1 MRFARLGHTGVEI
14 SRISLGTA
22 FFGGAIPERECVRIL
37 NKALDLGINVLDT
50 AEKYLRPTPGASET
64 TLGRILRGRR
74 DQVFLATKVDPTG
87 DRADKPAGRGLS
99 RETVISAVEA
109 SLRRLQ
115 TDCVD
120 LVYAHSPD
128 PGTPISETLSAFDHL
143 IESGKIRHA
152 GLSNYPASQI
162 AEALS
167 IADRL
172 ALRPV
177 VATQDLYNLLERK
190 NEAELYPLCGRRGIG
205 TFAYAPLAGG
215 LLTGKYTLDM
225 AGGDSVP
232 SSYRAGYFERVTD
245 ESEEAASAPKV
256 TEGAIGRA
264 ARVADWAKERGY
276 DPVHTALAWVLGNP
290 DVTSA
295 ILGVTRLEQLERNS
309 AGFDLVL
316 SQAEQTELSDIACS
330 QAL

>member
-1 MRFARLGHTGVEI
+1 MRFARLGNTGVEI
-14 SRISLGTA
+14 SKISLGTG
-22 FFGGAIPERECVRIL
+22 FFGGAIPEAECLRIL
-37 NKALDLGINVLDT
+37 TRALDLGINVIDT

-74 DQVFLATKVDPTG
+74 DEVFLATEVDPTG
-87 DRADKPAGRGLS
+87 DRSGEPSGCGLS
-99 RETVISAVEA
+99 RAMVISAVES

-120 LVYAHSPD
+120 LVYAHAPD
-128 PGTPISETLSAFDHL
+128 PGTPLSDTLSAFDHL
-143 IESGKIRHA
+143 IKAGKIRHA
-152 GLSNYPASQI
+152 GLSNHPAPLV

-167 IADRL
+167 VADRL
-172 ALRPV
+172 DFRPV
-177 VATQDLYNLLERK
+177 VATQDLYNLMERR
-190 NEAELYPLCGRRGIG
+190 NEAELYPLCRRRGLA

-232 SSYRAGYFERVTD
+232 SSHRAGYFERVTD
-245 ESEEAASAPKV
+245 ESGEASSAPKV
-256 TEGAIGRA
+256 TGGAISRA
-264 ARVADWAKERGY
+264 ARIANWAGERGY
-276 DPVHTALAWVLGNP
+276 DPAHTALAWVLGNP

-295 ILGVTRLEQLERNS
+295 VIGITRLDQLERNS

-316 SQAEQTELSDIACS
+316 SDSERTELSNIAGP
-330 QAL
+330 

>member
-1 MRFARLGHTGVEI
+1 MRFARLGNTGVEI
-14 SRISLGTA
+14 SRISLGTG
-22 FFGGAIPERECVRIL
+22 FFGGAIPEAECLRIL
-37 NKALDLGINVLDT
+37 TRALDLGINVIDT

-74 DQVFLATKVDPTG
+74 DEVFLATKVDPTG
-87 DRADKPAGRGLS
+87 DRSGEPSGCGLS
-99 RETVISAVEA
+99 RAMVISAVES

-120 LVYAHSPD
+120 LVYAHAPD
-128 PGTPISETLSAFDHL
+128 PGTPLSETLSAFDHL
-143 IESGKIRHA
+143 IEAGKIRHA
-152 GLSNYPASQI
+152 GLSNHPASLV

-167 IADRL
+167 VADRL
-172 ALRPV
+172 DLGPV
-177 VATQDLYNLLERK
+177 VATQDLYNLMERR
-190 NEAELYPLCGRRGIG
+190 NEAELYPLCRRRGLA

-215 LLTGKYTLDM
+215 LLTGKYTHDM

-245 ESEEAASAPKV
+245 ESGEASSAPKV
-256 TEGAIGRA
+256 TGGAISRA
-264 ARVADWAKERGY
+264 ARIANWAGERGY
-276 DPVHTALAWVLGNP
+276 DPAHTALAWVLGNP

-295 ILGVTRLEQLERNS
+295 VIGITRLDQLERNS

-316 SQAEQTELSDIACS
+316 SDSERTELSNIAGR
-330 QAL
+330 